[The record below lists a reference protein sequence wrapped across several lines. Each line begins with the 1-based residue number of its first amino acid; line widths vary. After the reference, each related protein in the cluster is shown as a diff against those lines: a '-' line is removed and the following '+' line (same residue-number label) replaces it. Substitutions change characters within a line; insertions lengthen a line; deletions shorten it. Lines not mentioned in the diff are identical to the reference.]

1 MSKVDRIELHHV
13 DVPLDEPFHPSW
25 IPGYP
30 QTSVR
35 FTLIRV
41 RTDDGLE
48 GISAGTAFS
57 REREGLGD
65 LLGGFLLGVDAD
77 DIDRV
82 RKRLREASYL
92 GWRNWWIE
100 AAFRDLKGQ
109 MEDKP
114 VYKLL
119 QENEETVTKAPVYA
133 SSGEVRPFEERQPW
147 LEYPYEPPGCS
158 PKGRWACRPRAKA
171 SATRGTGNDTKS
183 GCRRPPEPRSG

>member
-1 MSKVDRIELHHV
+1 MI
-13 DVPLDEPFHPSW
+13 DVNM
-25 IPGYP
+25 
-30 QTSVR
+30 
-35 FTLIRV
+35 
-41 RTDDGLE
+41 
-48 GISAGTAFS
+48 
-57 REREGLGD
+57 ERNRWSGGGLGSHLETAESD
-65 LLGGFLLGVDAD
+65 QEQTDREQQYPGFAGMGGRTAGPGGDVTEQDATEGQEGD
-77 DIDRV
+77 DPTTRPHA
-82 RKRLREASYL
+82 ASCL